1 MDQAPKRF
9 SFFPPINSS
18 PVVVVP
24 GVLHYNSWKNVSIGV
39 WVGQATLTAVESL
52 ISFGRQIVQL
62 YPGGH
67 SSVVFILDKVAA
79 PTPDARE
86 VFSQFF
92 SARSTLQCNA
102 VILEGSGFWA
112 SGLRS
117 MIANTH
123 RSATGSVKL
132 RVGTS
137 VDEVLEWFPEEHAR
151 LTGIELDRSELR
163 TELLYSREHGAKE
176 ALGEGRG

>member
-18 PVVVVP
+18 PVLVAP
-24 GVLHYNSWKNVSIGV
+24 GVFHYNAWKNVSIGV
-39 WVGQATLTAVESL
+39 WVGQATLKAVES
-52 ISFGRQIVQL
+52 IFPFGKNMMAL
-62 YPGGH
+62 YPDGH
-67 SSVVFILDKVAA
+67 SSVVFILDKLPA
-79 PTPDARE
+79 PAPDARE
-86 VFSQFF
+86 LLEQLFSSR
-92 SARSTLQCNA
+92 SALACAA

-123 RSATGSVKL
+123 RVATGRVKL

-137 VDEVLEWFPEEHAR
+137 IDEVLEWFPEEHAR
-151 LTGIELDRSELR
+151 LTGIDLDRAELRSELM
-163 TELLYSREHGAKE
+163 YSREHGAKE
-176 ALGEGRG
+176 ARAGG